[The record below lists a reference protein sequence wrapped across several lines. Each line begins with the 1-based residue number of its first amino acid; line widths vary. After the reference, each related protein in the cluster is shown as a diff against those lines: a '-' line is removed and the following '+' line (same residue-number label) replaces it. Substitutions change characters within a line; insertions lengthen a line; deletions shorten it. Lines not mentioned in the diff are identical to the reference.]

1 MKMVTKKFYS
11 NAERVEQLSSEAAKK
26 MERGTTMKVRIR
38 RDGRTKLKTNSPA
51 VLEVF
56 QTKLFD
62 FIDKKRDENV

>member
-38 RDGRTKLKTNSPA
+38 RDGRMKLKTNSPA

-62 FIDKKRDENV
+62 FIDKKRDEND

>member
-1 MKMVTKKFYS
+1 MKMVKKIFYS
-11 NAERVEQLSSEAAKK
+11 NAERVEQISSEAVKK

-38 RDGRTKLKTNSPA
+38 RDGRTILKTNSPA

-62 FIDKKRDENV
+62 FTDKKRDEND

>member
-1 MKMVTKKFYS
+1 MKMVTKRFYS

-26 MERGTTMKVRIR
+26 MERGTKMKVRIR
-38 RDGRTKLKTNSPA
+38 RDGRTCLKTNSPA

-62 FIDKKRDENV
+62 FTDKKRDEND

>member
-1 MKMVTKKFYS
+1 
-11 NAERVEQLSSEAAKK
+11 

-62 FIDKKRDENV
+62 FIDKKIDEND

>member
-1 MKMVTKKFYS
+1 MKMVKKIFYS

-51 VLEVF
+51 VLEIF
-56 QTKLFD
+56 QTKIFD
-62 FIDKKRDENV
+62 FTDKKRDEND

>member
-1 MKMVTKKFYS
+1 MKMVKKMFYS

-38 RDGRTKLKTNSPA
+38 RDGGTILKTNSPA

-62 FIDKKRDENV
+62 FIDKKRDEND